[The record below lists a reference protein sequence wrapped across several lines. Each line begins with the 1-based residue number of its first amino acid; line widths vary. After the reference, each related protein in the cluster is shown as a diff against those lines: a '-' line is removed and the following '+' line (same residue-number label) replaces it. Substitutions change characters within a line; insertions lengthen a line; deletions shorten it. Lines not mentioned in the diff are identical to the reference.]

1 MRKHLKK
8 RMLWDGAK
16 RSLLS
21 EDSAGA
27 RLSDMIMSSTPE
39 IEKEIPI
46 QLVEC

>member
-1 MRKHLKK
+1 MCFDNRNRIVAEVPL
-8 RMLWDGAK
+8 

-39 IEKEIPI
+39 KEKEIPI